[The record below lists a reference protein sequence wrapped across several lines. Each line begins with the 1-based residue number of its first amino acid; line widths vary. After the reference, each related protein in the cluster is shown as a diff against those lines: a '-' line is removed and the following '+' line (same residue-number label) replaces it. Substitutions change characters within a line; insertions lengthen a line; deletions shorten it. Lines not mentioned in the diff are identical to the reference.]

1 MLEKINSFV
10 WGNGLVFLLLMTG
23 FVYTVKLHFVQL
35 KAVPYIIRMMFRKS
49 EHKNNGLSQWKTVCL
64 SLGTAMG
71 TGNITGVS
79 AALAIGGA
87 GAVFWMWVSAFFGMA
102 LVYAENSLSAI
113 FSSSECRGPMAY
125 ISKGLGSRI
134 LALCFAFFCLLASL
148 GMGGMVQVNAVSESI
163 NISGKILAP
172 IVFLIILIIVSGGA
186 ERIGSVAQVLM
197 PLASLLYAIACIFV
211 ISRHFSALPY
221 AFSSIFCSAFG
232 FRQTIGGFSGAL
244 ISRSVSVGI
253 RRGIFSNEAGLG
265 SSPLLHSAAESH
277 NSEMQG
283 MCSMFEVFL
292 DTMLCCTLTA
302 VTLLCASPNFSV
314 STAFLTLPFGI
325 GDKFIAAE
333 LAVFA
338 LCTIIGWYYCGE
350 TAFRYIAP
358 PVNTKGFCIMYA
370 VIASLGAVFHTE
382 IVWTLSDIF
391 NGLMAFPNLCALLLL
406 IKKVKRE

>member
-10 WGNGLVFLLLMTG
+10 WGNGLVFLLLFTG
-23 FVYTVKLHFVQL
+23 LVYTIRLRFIQI
-35 KAVPYIIRMMFRKS
+35 KAVPYVVRMMFRKS
-49 EHKNNGLSQWKTVCL
+49 EHSNSGLSQWKTVCL
-64 SLGTAMG
+64 ALGTAMG

-87 GAVFWMWVSAFFGMA
+87 GAVFWMWVSAFLGMA
-102 LVYAENSLSAI
+102 LVYAENSLSAL
-113 FSSSECRGPMAY
+113 FSDSECKGPMAY
-125 ISKGLGSRI
+125 ISKGLGSRK
-134 LALCFAFFCLLASL
+134 LAFCFAVFCLLASL

-172 IVFLIILIIVSGGA
+172 IVFIIIFLIVSGGT
-186 ERIGSVAQVLM
+186 ERIGSSAQILL
-197 PLASLLYAIACIFV
+197 PIASLLYAASCIF
-211 ISRHFSALPY
+211 ILSSHLSALPN
-221 AFSSIFCSAFG
+221 AFSAIFHSAFG
-232 FRQTIGGFSGAL
+232 FRQTIGGFSGAV

-265 SSPLLHSAAESH
+265 SSPLLHSVSESK
-277 NSEMQG
+277 NSKLQG

-302 VTLLCASPNFSV
+302 VTLLCASSDFSV
-314 STAFLTLPFGI
+314 STAFSTLPCGI
-325 GDKFIAAE
+325 GDNFIVAE
-333 LAVFA
+333 LSIFA

-350 TAFRYIAP
+350 TAFRFIVP
-358 PVNTKGFCIMYA
+358 SVSTKGFCIIYA
-370 VIASLGAVFHTE
+370 AISALGAVFHAE